1 MFRKGEIQ
9 SPAQTGCGKLAAFMA
24 LAIVTAIGLAGW
36 GLIETMIL

>member
-24 LAIVTAIGLAGW
+24 VGIVAMIGIAGY
-36 GLIETMIL
+36 GLFNLVA

>member
-24 LAIVTAIGLAGW
+24 VGIVVVIGAAGY
-36 GLIETMIL
+36 GLFNLVA